1 MDKIW
6 KKLNSRLSYQITLPF
21 LFLTICV
28 VLVGASYTFFL
39 YTRVFNRRLD
49 DQVIIVT
56 NLVHNSFTLQ
66 EEMNLDF
73 LRDVTFAA
81 PDETL
86 EIPGVPD
93 ALDAQDPDEL
103 ASVLDLFFRLGT
115 NRSGVRLDR
124 LIAFDRDGQALVDF
138 ERPVDSTQTTYLQH
152 PRRDIRDVWFV
163 DAILRLGVD
172 DSVDK
177 FPALIE
183 FTDTN
188 TFYFAT
194 VAPVRYEDEVVGGV
208 IVAMR
213 ADNLVNTLLMR
224 SQSDGVLLYAP
235 DGTFIEA
242 AFNPKLIAE
251 PVVVPPMSPEALERF
266 LSNADSFNRF
276 TEPLLVQQAIA
287 DEELKFAYVPL
298 IVHGTHL
305 GYVATGL
312 SMREIIQATSTVFW
326 PILGVVFVL
335 ALSIFVAGIGIA
347 RHVTSPLEELVHTAN
362 EVSSGN
368 FVRRANVHVVN
379 EIGDLALSFNTMT
392 EFLTELLA
400 QVDADATQR
409 AAIVDS
415 ITDGIVVIDDQGI
428 VTLINRATRKLLGID
443 ESDPG
448 PQRLS
453 DIPMKR
459 MVEGVPEFASQRDQE
474 LYMLGNYIVRVS
486 LAEVVRADQT
496 RSGFVCLLQDMTAEV
511 AVDRAKTN
519 FIGTISHELRTPLTV
534 ISGNAD
540 LLLRGLVGKLDDDQ
554 VVFVD
559 AIRQHSHNMAG
570 LLQNVITVANLD
582 AGVVT
587 TELGPVDLRLPI
599 DESHW
604 RVQSQIKAKGLTL
617 QIQIPE
623 HLRMVMADFDHVR
636 QVVYQLL
643 DNARR
648 YTVQGTITLRAIDC
662 RDHVRVE
669 VEDTGQGVPADMQE
683 PIFQRFIRGDG
694 TSEGINSAERGIG
707 LGLAICKQLVERQ
720 GGTIGVK
727 SVPGQ
732 GSTFFFTLRYA
743 DDIPSPEKTTQMA
756 TAA

>member
-1 MDKIW
+1 M
-6 KKLNSRLSYQITLPF
+6 
-21 LFLTICV
+21 
-28 VLVGASYTFFL
+28 

-56 NLVHNSFTLQ
+56 NLVRNSFTLQ

-86 EIPGVPD
+86 KIAGVPD

-138 ERPVDSTQTTYLQH
+138 ERPVDSTQTTYLRH

-172 DSVDK
+172 DSIDK

-224 SQSDGVLLYAP
+224 SQSDGVLLYGP
-235 DGTFIEA
+235 DGTFIQA
-242 AFNPKLIAE
+242 AFNPKLIAQ

-266 LSNADSFNRF
+266 LNNADSFNRF
-276 TEPLLVQQAIA
+276 SEPLLVQQAIA
-287 DEELKFAYVPL
+287 DEEFKFAYVPL

-312 SMREIIQATSTVFW
+312 SMREIIQATNTVFW
-326 PILGVVFVL
+326 PILAVVFAL
-335 ALSIFVAGIGIA
+335 ALSVFGAGIWIA
-347 RHVTSPLEELVHTAN
+347 RRVTSPLEELVQTAN

-368 FVRRANVHVVN
+368 FVRRANVRVVN

-400 QVDADATQR
+400 RVDADSTQR

-428 VTLINRATRKLLGID
+428 VTLINQATRKLLGID
-443 ESDPG
+443 ESAPG

-459 MVEGVPEFASQRDQE
+459 LVEGVPEFASQRDQE

-486 LAEVVRADQT
+486 LAPVRRADQT

-582 AGVVT
+582 AGVVM

-648 YTVQGTITLRAIDC
+648 YTVQGTIILRAIDC
-662 RDHVRVE
+662 HDHVRVE
-669 VEDTGQGVPADMQE
+669 VEDTGQGVPVDMHDQ
-683 PIFQRFIRGDG
+683 IFQRFIRGDG
-694 TSEGINSAERGIG
+694 TSEGINSTERGIG
-707 LGLAICKQLVERQ
+707 LGLSICKQLVERQ
-720 GGTIGVK
+720 GGTIGVQ

-756 TAA
+756 AAA